1 MKYPIARGVSFLL
14 VRRQAREPS
23 NPRGDPRSRPSEWF
37 SSVAK
42 LVGEV
47 ASLTITICTARSCSG
62 ASVTPICIDST
73 VTTCFFTLWINNSSF
88 DSLSSMYDPR
98 LISAEHLTPIALAS
112 SGCRIAPSES
122 FLIAALVDDQITFRG
137 VRDPLKDTKYRSVS
151 ECDAPGCAVTDP
163 YFRTEPP
170 AGGFTSSPSQTS
182 WQIMTAV
189 RTTHDRTS
197 LELAM
202 PCLI

>member
-62 ASVTPICIDST
+62 ASVASHLYRFNCDDMLLYTRG
-73 VTTCFFTLWINNSSF
+73 NNSSF

-98 LISAEHLTPIALAS
+98 LISAEHLTSIAPAS
-112 SGCRIAPSES
+112 SGCRVTPSES

-151 ECDAPGCAVTDP
+151 E
-163 YFRTEPP
+163 
-170 AGGFTSSPSQTS
+170 
-182 WQIMTAV
+182 
-189 RTTHDRTS
+189 
-197 LELAM
+197 
-202 PCLI
+202 